1 MNPERT
7 DYIPRLLK
15 CPNRSFFLFG
25 PRGVGKST
33 MLRQVL
39 PEALHLDLLDASLYL
54 ELSIDPH
61 RLEAIIG
68 HRPRGAWIVLDEIQK
83 VPGLLDEVH
92 RLMESRRWRFAL
104 CGSSAR
110 KLRRGGA
117 NLLAGRAVTVNLEGF
132 SADELGNKFD
142 LSTSLDWGMLPFV
155 QEDQEQA
162 AEILSAYLN
171 TYLKEEIRE
180 EGLVR
185 RVPPFVRFLSL
196 AGQFNGQMVNLQN
209 IAREAGISRST
220 VDTYFSILMDTL
232 LGHFLPA
239 WRPGL
244 KVREAA
250 HPKFYWFDQGVARAA
265 AGWLRDPADRVWLGA
280 ALETLVYHELRV
292 YNEVSRKLRPLFFY
306 RTPAGVEVDFI
317 IETARRQWDSH
328 PHVVAVEVKRAERWE
343 RVWEKHLRSLIENPG
358 LIIDRLIG
366 VYCGSRIYEFD
377 NLTVFPLE
385 DFVTALFAGEIF

>member
-54 ELSIDPH
+54 ELSRDPH

-83 VPGLLDEVH
+83 APGLLDEVH

-132 SADELGNKFD
+132 SAGELGNKFD

-250 HPKFYWFDQGVARAA
+250 HPKFYWFDPGVARAA

-317 IETARRQWDSH
+317 IETARRQWDSP